1 MKVILTASGTFAL
14 PSLEIMAARL
24 TPDNLMVISQPDR
37 RRGRGR
43 RYHPT
48 PIKFRALELGLSVIS
63 PEKLGKQEDMK
74 IFSDFAADFLVV
86 IDYGQLI
93 PHSLITLP
101 RQAAI
106 NLHPSLLPAYR
117 GPAPIVWSL
126 LQGDSVTG
134 VTTQL
139 LADKIDSGDILLQKK
154 TEIKASETGTQLTER
169 LQNLGAELVWET
181 LEKWQEGLIKPVP
194 QDNDKASYA
203 PKLHKHD
210 GLLDWNQDVHEI
222 ERRIRA
228 LNPWPGTFTFW
239 RGKRLKILE
248 AAISPIV
255 IKEVPPPGTI
265 QVKQGQLYTACGHGF
280 LLISKVQPEGRRP
293 QNAGDFLR
301 GHHVTAGQQFNS
313 QEKVLSP

>member
-24 TPDNLMVISQPDR
+24 TPGSLLVISQPDR

-43 RYHPT
+43 QYHPT
-48 PIKFRALELGLSVIS
+48 PIKLRALELGLSVIT
-63 PEKLGKQEDMK
+63 PEKIGSREDMEISSK
-74 IFSDFAADFLVV
+74 FAADFLVV

-93 PHSLITLP
+93 PHSLIALP
-101 RQAAI
+101 HQAAI
-106 NLHPSLLPAYR
+106 NLHPSLLPKHR

-139 LADKIDSGDILLQKK
+139 LADKIDCGDILLQRK
-154 TEIKASETGTQLTER
+154 TEIKTSETSTQLTER

-181 LEKWQEGLIKPVP
+181 LEKWQDGLIKPVS

-210 GLLDWNQDVHEI
+210 GLLDWNQDAHAL

-228 LNPWPGTFTFW
+228 LNPWPGTFTFCQ
-239 RGKRLKILE
+239 GKRLKILE
-248 AAISPIV
+248 AAISPV
-255 IKEVPPPGTI
+255 IMDEVLPSGTVQI
-265 QVKQGQLYTACGHGF
+265 KQGQLYAACGHGF

-293 QNAGDFLR
+293 QNASDFLR
-301 GHHVTAGQQFNS
+301 GHHATTGLQFNS
-313 QEKVLSP
+313 QEKVSSP

>member
-14 PSLEIMAARL
+14 PSLEIMAARMK
-24 TPDNLMVISQPDR
+24 PENLMVVSQPDR

-43 RYHPT
+43 HYHPT
-48 PIKFRALELGLSVIS
+48 PIKLRALELGLSVIS

-74 IFSDFAADFLVV
+74 IFSAFAADFLVV

-93 PHSLITLP
+93 PHSLIALP

-106 NLHPSLLPAYR
+106 NLHPSLLPKHR

-126 LQGDSVTG
+126 LQGDLVTG

-139 LADKIDSGDILLQKK
+139 LADKIDCGDILLQRK
-154 TEIKASETGTQLTER
+154 TEIKATETSTQLTER
-169 LQNLGAELVWET
+169 LQNMGGELVWET
-181 LEKWQEGLIKPVP
+181 LEKWQKALIKPRP
-194 QDNDKASYA
+194 QENDKASYA

-210 GLLDWNQDVHEI
+210 GLLDWNLDIHEI

-248 AAISPIV
+248 AAVSLLEM
-255 IKEVPPPGTI
+255 KEVLSPGTI
-265 QVKQGQLYTACGHGF
+265 LVKQGRLYTTCGHGF
-280 LLISKVQPEGRRP
+280 LQIGKVQPEGRRP
-293 QNAGDFLR
+293 QDAGDFLR
-301 GHHVTAGQQFNS
+301 GHHLTTGEQFNS
-313 QEKVLSP
+313 QEKVSSP